1 MLYIYL
7 LISFIILFAC
17 IIFYF
22 LNNSYTEPYVVVSM
36 TTSPR
41 RILLMESVINSI
53 LNQTY
58 PPDLIRINI
67 PYKFKR
73 NGAKYKI
80 PSFLKNNPK
89 IKIYQY
95 EEDFGPIMK
104 VLPTIMDFKNDDN
117 TIIIYTDDD
126 ILMVPNMIETHLD
139 KINKDPSIVY
149 CLSGIYFP
157 NGKWTHINNEGFI
170 DIPEG
175 YMSVAFKSD
184 ILKDKSCIYEYYKK
198 LKDDKDC
205 FQSDDFIIGNY
216 LSMNNI
222 KKYQIFN
229 NDLNRIIWWNK
240 YKNVL
245 SYGVDGDGLHQIN
258 EGGHEQTYKRIYNK
272 LKEMNYLFLY

>member
-7 LISFIILFAC
+7 LISFIILFVC
-17 IIFYF
+17 ILFYF
-22 LNNSYTEPYVVVSM
+22 LNNANNEPYVIVSI

-41 RILLMESVINSI
+41 RILLMEPVINSI

-73 NGAKYKI
+73 NGEKYII

-89 IKIYQY
+89 IKIYRY
-95 EEDFGPIMK
+95 EEDLGPIMK
-104 VLPTIMDFKNDDN
+104 VLPTIIDHKNDDN

-126 ILMVPNMIETHLD
+126 IIMLPNMIETHLD
-139 KINKDPSIVY
+139 KINEDSSNVY
-149 CLSGIYFP
+149 CFSGIYYP
-157 NGKWTHINNEGFI
+157 EGKWININIEGFI

-175 YMSVAFKSD
+175 YMSVAFKSN
-184 ILKDKSCIYEYYKK
+184 ILKDKSCIYEYYEK
-198 LKDDKDC
+198 LKHDKDC

-216 LSMNNI
+216 FSMNKI

-229 NDLNRIIWWNK
+229 KDLNRHIWWKN
-240 YKNVL
+240 YRNVL
-245 SYGVDGDGLHQIN
+245 SYGVDEDGLQHLN

-272 LKEMNYLFLY
+272 LKEINYLFL

>member
-7 LISFIILFAC
+7 IISCIILFVC

-22 LNNSYTEPYVVVSM
+22 LNNLINEPYVIVSM

-73 NGAKYKI
+73 NGEKYRI

-95 EEDFGPIMK
+95 EEDLGPIMK
-104 VLPTIMDFKNDDN
+104 SLPTIMDHKNDDN

-126 ILMVPNMIETHLD
+126 IIMLPNIIETHID
-139 KINKDPSIVY
+139 KINEDSSNVY
-149 CLSGIYFP
+149 CFSGIYYP
-157 NGKWTHINNEGFI
+157 NGEWLSFYHEGFI
-170 DIPEG
+170 HIPEG
-175 YMSVAFKSD
+175 YMSVAFKSN
-184 ILKDKSCIYEYYKK
+184 ILKDKSCIYEYYEK
-198 LKDDKDC
+198 LKHDKDC

-222 KKYQIFN
+222 KKYQIYN
-229 NDLNRIIWWNK
+229 NDINRYIWWIYHRN
-240 YKNVL
+240 NVL
-245 SYGVDGDGLHQIN
+245 SYGVDGDGLQDLN
-258 EGGHEQTYKRIYNK
+258 EGGHEGTYNRIYNK
-272 LKEMNYLFLY
+272 LKEINYLFL